1 MTSVF
6 GQRLKTSGMGID
18 KVSVHIAV
26 LNHQVD
32 QAIEQIHIAARPDR
46 QIEVGKHRRLGLA
59 RVADDQFVIFV
70 LVEMMPEDGVIVG
83 DIRTDQKDRIGL
95 AQTAIRSRRAV
106 RAKALF
112 VTSHCRAHA
121 QRGIA
126 VVIARAKAQ
135 LH

>member
-6 GQRLKTSGMGID
+6 GQCLKTSGVGID
-18 KVSVHIAV
+18 EVSIDIAV
-26 LNHQVD
+26 LDHQVD
-32 QAIEQIHIAARPDR
+32 QAVEQIHIAARSDR

-59 RVADDQFVIFV
+59 RIADNQFVIFV

-83 DIRTDQKDRIGL
+83 DISADQKDRIGL

-112 VTSHCRAHA
+112 VTGHRRTHT